1 MESVDFFDGSMV
13 KFDVT
18 HADLNIII
26 FGVFLLFVVWILQE
40 KYTYARV
47 WIQRQILPFRWIV
60 WLGLAVLILVYGNYG
75 PGYDAAD
82 FIYRGF

>member
-1 MESVDFFDGSMV
+1 MDSSGKVYLRES
-13 KFDVT
+13 
-18 HADLNIII
+18 L
-26 FGVFLLFVVWILQE
+26 
-40 KYTYARV
+40 
-47 WIQRQILPFRWIV
+47 IQRQILPFRWIV